1 MNDNPFKE
9 VVTAL
14 DDHNIVHSCLGNR
27 NSIKLPNLGP
37 ALLPFDSSEVVEAV
51 LLDFSGTLVPPR
63 IDAM

>member
-1 MNDNPFKE
+1 MDDNPFKV

-14 DDHNIVHSCLGNR
+14 DDHIVHSCLGNS
-27 NSIKLPNLGP
+27 NSIKLHFLGP